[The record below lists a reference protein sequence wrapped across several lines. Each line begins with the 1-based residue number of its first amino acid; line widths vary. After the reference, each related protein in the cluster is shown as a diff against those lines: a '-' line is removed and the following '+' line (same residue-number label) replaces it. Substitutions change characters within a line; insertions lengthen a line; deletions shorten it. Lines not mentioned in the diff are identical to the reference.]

1 MSTVSPGE
9 STFIKK
15 ETLSSNEI
23 DDSALKAP
31 MNSLSISDL
40 NDSTKDGESKSGP
53 LPEITKD
60 PTIKKESPAPD
71 SLPSNINQSS
81 QDNTASSIMP
91 AENHLGADEFD
102 NKFFSLDSSDRKS
115 EKFGD
120 HDFSFLE
127 DGQTLDDTSKTSHS
141 IDLSAATETLQN
153 DSNIVNLDKSLISD
167 LSYQKNTPN
176 NSKATLLKFKTDKKS
191 IDSKIFTDSNVDL
204 GTINI
209 EDQLKH
215 FESLDS
221 FENLEN
227 LNLRN
232 LESLD
237 HMDQY
242 DDLEDSLAS
251 LNNLTNL
258 TEKVEKL
265 TASSKE
271 QTLSPEKSDLF
282 DDVPSSNMS
291 QQPNLSTLPD
301 IPNLKESSKFPTSNL
316 FDFNL
321 NEFNSSVPTNNK
333 PSRLQRAQSEALETT
348 APKMTSNSYSA
359 SVPQSPTLPPSNPLF
374 PQTNSSNSSLKKN
387 QTQTSSPNCSGSSK
401 KASRITSLSKIHSD
415 KSSTLQAINASLEK
429 PEVHQIQT
437 DEAPRVSAYAR
448 LDFSSFTFYVQTLQ
462 VSLGR
467 SAEKGSGMVDVD
479 LGPVKAIS
487 RRHAKIFYNFGTQRF
502 ELSVLGRNG
511 AFVDDTFVDTGSTV
525 PLKNG

>member
-9 STFIKK
+9 SNFIKK

-23 DDSALKAP
+23 NDSALKAP

-40 NDSTKDGESKSGP
+40 NDSTKDDESKSGT
-53 LPEITKD
+53 LPEITND

-81 QDNTASSIMP
+81 QDNTTSSIMP
-91 AENHLGADEFD
+91 AENHLGEDEFD
-102 NKFFSLDSSDRKS
+102 NKFFSLDSLDRKN
-115 EKFGD
+115 EKIGD

-127 DGQTLDDTSKTSHS
+127 DGQTLDDTSKASHS
-141 IDLSAATETLQN
+141 VDLSATTEPLQSN
-153 DSNIVNLDKSLISD
+153 SNIVNLDKSLISD
-167 LSYQKNTPN
+167 PSYQKNAQN
-176 NSKATLLKFKTDKKS
+176 DSKATLLKFKTDKKP
-191 IDSKIFTDSNVDL
+191 IDNKLFTDSNVDL

-242 DDLEDSLAS
+242 DNLEDSLES

-265 TASSKE
+265 TGSSKE

-282 DDVPSSNMS
+282 DDVPSSNLS

-321 NEFNSSVPTNNK
+321 NELNSSVSTNNK

-348 APKMTSNSYSA
+348 VPKMASNSYSA
-359 SVPQSPTLPPSNPLF
+359 SVPQSPTLPPSNPF
-374 PQTNSSNSSLKKN
+374 PQTNSSNSPLKKN

-401 KASRITSLSKIHSD
+401 KASRLTSLSKIHSD

-525 PLKNG
+525 PLQNG